1 MTISINGIPIDGSV
15 IGPASTTVNAVAR
28 WGNTTGGQLK
38 NSPVTV
44 SDAGQIAGVA
54 LPTLAGMAMA
64 VPPGVADGDMFVWSG
79 GTLVRVQKGAAN
91 EAWLMDPTGTAP
103 AWTTLPSSG
112 GDVVGP
118 GTSTPTAFSRFA
130 NGKGKLLADSG
141 VVCDGSNNVS
151 GMATLTLPNTGLHI
165 LDTNASHD
173 LIIVPGSDLTADRNL
188 TLTTGDAAR
197 AVTLA
202 SDADFAGTANT
213 FGGGDG
219 TKFTTRTATQTRTSL
234 LPAAYGTLAARPA
247 AAVDL
252 VGTTYYVETGA
263 SLGDLYLCKQTGA
276 ASFAWQ
282 LVGFTER
289 APGNVGSG
297 SPDLWWKLNEAA
309 GTTAANS
316 GTLASGN
323 LTIFG
328 TPDLTLPGPFS
339 DESAGVAP
347 TFPGTS
353 GTPPAV
359 RIWGAPAAI
368 PATTRKACLM
378 AWIRPVAFIN
388 SFDTI
393 AIKAHA
399 ATGSWPSPYITF
411 GMALT
416 GAGLL
421 RMQTNVSGSLVSID
435 STTAVSR
442 FRWTHVAVVFDGDLA
457 AASRGAIY
465 LDGELINRG
474 TLNTTDL
481 AWNANGDWQIGASG
495 EGSYG
500 EPFSGRI
507 ADVRLYSS
515 TAVPT
520 ARQLREFAQRG
531 VGQWQGAS

>member
-130 NGKGKLLADSG
+130 NGTGKLLADSG

-234 LPAAYGTLAARPA
+234 LTSPTGVGTLGERGAFTSGGLPASTADHILLVNSNTTDGSTSIVDTSPLAATITRAGSPLPVHGQERFFLGSTTLRFGGGYGTLPANAAYAIGTGDFCMRAWINRHA
-247 AAVDL
+247 AEADRRILSMGQVTSNDGGWVWGVGSDATKMNFAVRSGGAITDYTTPAVDRYYRTGEWVQVEL
-252 VGTTYYVETGA
+252 TRASGVLYFFVAGVLVYSTASVLSVGTAALT
-263 SLGDLYLCKQTGA
+263 LYLG
-276 ASFAWQ
+276 W
-282 LVGFTER
+282 
-289 APGNVGSG
+289 
-297 SPDLWWKLNEAA
+297 
-309 GTTAANS
+309 
-316 GTLASGN
+316 
-323 LTIFG
+323 
-328 TPDLTLPGPFS
+328 
-339 DESAGVAP
+339 SAH
-347 TFPGTS
+347 TS
-353 GTPPAV
+353 T
-359 RIWGAPAAI
+359 
-368 PATTRKACLM
+368 
-378 AWIRPVAFIN
+378 
-388 SFDTI
+388 
-393 AIKAHA
+393 
-399 ATGSWPSPYITF
+399 
-411 GMALT
+411 
-416 GAGLL
+416 
-421 RMQTNVSGSLVSID
+421 
-435 STTAVSR
+435 
-442 FRWTHVAVVFDGDLA
+442 
-457 AASRGAIY
+457 
-465 LDGELINRG
+465 
-474 TLNTTDL
+474 
-481 AWNANGDWQIGASG
+481 AWNGWLQGVELLSVAGH
-495 EGSYG
+495 
-500 EPFSGRI
+500 
-507 ADVRLYSS
+507 
-515 TAVPT
+515 TATYTP
-520 ARQLREFAQRG
+520 
-531 VGQWQGAS
+531 